1 MLFLG
6 LDSLTSSL
14 GIIYLLQGIGSIIG
28 APMVGAIYVA
38 TGSFDTGFYLSGG
51 FFVAASVCSFVALA
65 LHRRKKLQSNSK
77 NENSPV
83 SGS

>member
-1 MLFLG
+1 MVFLG

-28 APMVGAIYVA
+28 APTMVGAIYVA

-77 NENSPV
+77 NEN
-83 SGS
+83 